1 MVLIVTTVAHYL
13 NGGIQVQGPERRI
26 TPAVKTHLSVLLG
39 VLALIKAVDYYFERL
54 ELVLSR
60 DHIVNGATATSV
72 HANKPALTLLIAIAI
87 IAAGLF
93 LYNIRQKGWMLPA
106 VAVALWI
113 LVYILVGAGLPG
125 PLSGPARQ
133 PLRS

>member
-1 MVLIVTTVAHYL
+1 M
-13 NGGIQVQGPERRI
+13 
-26 TPAVKTHLSVLLG
+26 LLG

-60 DHIVNGATATSV
+60 VHVVNGATATSV
-72 HANKPALTLLIAIAI
+72 HADKPARTLLIAIAV

-106 VAVALWI
+106 VAVGLWV
-113 LVYILVGAGLPG
+113 LV
-125 PLSGPARQ
+125 
-133 PLRS
+133 